1 MKTRENQNMVFEIN
15 NIYWERV
22 FLNFEIKTENRTATE
37 FYFKERGGQKVA
49 IKHEQQGDNIIISL
63 HIACVDGRSFLENG
77 RWQLIALVDGQ
88 EHVCTVNTDTAY
100 KMDDLSRVFKYAE
113 NQMAYNISFG
123 VVSDDEKSLK
133 LYLDSYFMIENTK
146 WKKRR
151 YVKEVRG
158 GAAKVKRFFMFAS
171 IILIRIY
178 YHVLDAIIPKR
189 GNRILIMSE
198 TKDYLWGNLKF
209 IDDKI
214 KERGLDKK
222 FKMSYSYRSAVGKH
236 QSFKDIFSWA
246 KVVTKVAAQDYVFI
260 DDYAPVFG
268 FFKLGKK
275 TKLIQVWHAGEG
287 FKSVGYSRFG
297 KDGSPFPEGSC
308 HKQYTHV
315 ITGSEHL
322 VKVFQEVFAIEEEA
336 FYPVGMPRLDGFL
349 DKERIENFEKEF
361 FQKYPALK
369 GRNILLFAPTYRGA
383 EQKLAYYDY
392 DKMDLARI
400 NEFCEKNN
408 FVFLIKMHPFV
419 KKLIEIPEEY
429 SENILEFTR
438 YPNINDLY
446 YVTDILVTDYSSNY
460 FEYALMQRPVV
471 FYTYDREVY
480 ELTRGVHRSI
490 KESAPGKVCD
500 TFDEFMTALEN
511 EDYEFEKTKQ
521 FVLDNFGDYQGNASD
536 QVIDQIL
543 LKEEK

>member
-1 MKTRENQNMVFEIN
+1 MTFEIN

-22 FLNFEIKTENRTATE
+22 FLNIEIKADETADLR
-37 FYFKERGGQKVA
+37 FFLKERSGRMVPV
-49 IKHEQQGDNIIISL
+49 KHEACHGQITICL
-63 HIACVDGRSFLENG
+63 HIACIDGRSFLENG
-77 RWQLIALVDGQ
+77 RWQLVALANGT
-88 EHVCTVNTDTAY
+88 EHICTINSETAY
-100 KMDDLSRVFKYAE
+100 KLDDLSRGFKYAE

-123 VVSDDEKSLK
+123 VVSDDEKTLK
-133 LYLDSYFMIENTK
+133 LYIDSYFMIENTR

-151 YVKEVRG
+151 YIREVRG
-158 GAAKVKRFFMFAS
+158 GSAKVKRFFMYVS

-178 YHVLDAIIPKR
+178 YHILYALIPKK

-209 IDDKI
+209 IDDRI
-214 KERGLDKK
+214 KERGLDNR
-222 FKMSYSYRSAVGKH
+222 FKLSYSYRSVAGRH

-246 KVVTKVAAQDYVFI
+246 KVVTKIAAQDYVFI
-260 DDYAPVFG
+260 DDYAPVLG

-315 ITGSEHL
+315 ITGSQHL

-349 DKERIENFEKEF
+349 DPDRIENFRHKFYTE
-361 FQKYPALK
+361 YPMVAGK
-369 GRNILLFAPTYRGA
+369 KIILFAPTYRGT

-392 DKMDLARI
+392 DKIDLAVI
-400 NEFCEKNN
+400 NEFCRKNGYA
-408 FVFLIKMHPFV
+408 FLIKMHPFV
-419 KKLIEIPEEY
+419 KKLIDIPAEY
-429 SENILEFTR
+429 AQNIFEFTK
-438 YPNINDLY
+438 YPNINELY
-446 YVTDILVTDYSSNY
+446 YVTDLLVTDYSSNY
-460 FEYALMQRPVV
+460 FEYALMERPIL

-490 KESAPGKVCD
+490 KDSAPGKVCD
-500 TFDEFMTALEN
+500 SFEEFMQALEN
-511 EDYEFEKTKQ
+511 RDFEFEKTKQ
-521 FVLDNFGDYQGNASD
+521 FVIDNFGDYKGNAAD
-536 QVIDQIL
+536 AVIDQIL
-543 LKEEK
+543 LKGEK